1 MEMKREIGMIIS
13 KSQGRINIKRLKKSR
28 IETPFSVIKTI
39 SETALENQI
48 SKTRMVAMTR
58 KEEAILRMR

>member
-1 MEMKREIGMIIS
+1 MEINREIGMIIS